1 MSYMKLFDSYNPSS
15 VLGCLM
21 LVAATPAIAYPSVTQ
36 ICTEVG
42 VELKK
47 GVKDGRLQQQQANRM
62 LLRCRDDWG
71 VVVKPI

>member
-1 MSYMKLFDSYNPSS
+1 MKLFDSFNSS
-15 VLGCLM
+15 AVIGCLI

>member
-1 MSYMKLFDSYNPSS
+1 MKLFYSFNSS
-15 VLGCLM
+15 AVLGCLM
-21 LVAATPAIAYPSVTQ
+21 LATATPSMAYPSVTQ

-47 GVKDGRLQQQQANRM
+47 GVKDGRLQQQQVNRM

>member
-47 GVKDGRLQQQQANRM
+47 GVKEGRKASTTGARSNDASMQR
-62 LLRCRDDWG
+62 
-71 VVVKPI
+71 

>member
-21 LVAATPAIAYPSVTQ
+21 LVAANPAIAYPSVTQ

>member
-15 VLGCLM
+15 VLSCLM

-47 GVKDGRLQQQQANRM
+47 GIKEARLQQQELDRM
-62 LLRCRDDWG
+62 MLRCRDDWG
-71 VVVKPI
+71 VIVKPM

>member
-1 MSYMKLFDSYNPSS
+1 MKLFYSFNSS
-15 VLGCLM
+15 AVIGFLM
-21 LVAATPAIAYPSVTQ
+21 LATATPSMAYPSVTQ

-47 GVKDGRLQQQQANRM
+47 GVKDGRLQQQQVNRM

>member
-1 MSYMKLFDSYNPSS
+1 MSSMKLFDSYNPSS

-47 GVKDGRLQQQQANRM
+47 GVKEGRLQQQELDRM

-71 VVVKPI
+71 VILKPM

>member
-47 GVKDGRLQQQQANRM
+47 GVKDGRLQQQQVNRM

>member
-47 GVKDGRLQQQQANRM
+47 GGQGRKASTTGAGSNDASMQR
-62 LLRCRDDWG
+62 
-71 VVVKPI
+71 

>member
-1 MSYMKLFDSYNPSS
+1 MSSMKLFDSYNPSS

-21 LVAATPAIAYPSVTQ
+21 LVAASPAIAYPSVTQ

>member
-1 MSYMKLFDSYNPSS
+1 MKLFDSFNSS
-15 VLGCLM
+15 AVIGCLM
-21 LVAATPAIAYPSVTQ
+21 LATATPSMAYPSVTQ

>member
-47 GVKDGRLQQQQANRM
+47 GVKEGRLQQQELDRM
-62 LLRCRDDWG
+62 MLRCRDDWG
-71 VVVKPI
+71 VIVKPT

>member
-1 MSYMKLFDSYNPSS
+1 MKLFYAFNSS
-15 VLGCLM
+15 AVLGCLM
-21 LVAATPAIAYPSVTQ
+21 LATATPSMAYPSVTQ

>member
-21 LVAATPAIAYPSVTQ
+21 LVAASPAIAYPSVTQ

-47 GVKDGRLQQQQANRM
+47 GVKDGRLQQQQATRM

>member
-47 GVKDGRLQQQQANRM
+47 GVKEGRLQ
-62 LLRCRDDWG
+62 
-71 VVVKPI
+71 

>member
-15 VLGCLM
+15 VLSCLM

-71 VVVKPI
+71 VIVKPM

>member
-71 VVVKPI
+71 VIVKPM

>member
-1 MSYMKLFDSYNPSS
+1 MSYMKLFDSCNPSS

>member
-21 LVAATPAIAYPSVTQ
+21 LVAATFAIAYPSVTQ

-42 VELKK
+42 LELKK

>member
-1 MSYMKLFDSYNPSS
+1 MKLFCSFKSS
-15 VLGCLM
+15 AVIGFLM
-21 LVAATPAIAYPSVTQ
+21 LATATPSMAYPSVTQ

-47 GVKDGRLQQQQANRM
+47 GVKDGRLQQQQVNRM

>member
-1 MSYMKLFDSYNPSS
+1 MSYMKLFHSYNPSS
-15 VLGCLM
+15 VLSCLM

-71 VVVKPI
+71 VAVKPI

>member
-1 MSYMKLFDSYNPSS
+1 MKLFDLFNPCA
-15 VLGCLM
+15 VIGCLM
-21 LVAATPAIAYPSVTQ
+21 LASATLPISYPSVTQ

-47 GVKDGRLQQQQANRM
+47 GVEEGRLRQQEVDQM

-71 VVVKPI
+71 VTVKPL

>member
-1 MSYMKLFDSYNPSS
+1 MSSMKLFDSFNPSS

-36 ICTEVG
+36 ICTGVG

-47 GVKDGRLQQQQANRM
+47 GVTEGRLQQQELDRM

-71 VVVKPI
+71 VIVKPM